1 MVVVDVVVVELEIV
15 EGAEVETGGGG
26 GGGDLGVADD
36 AISSSCTGAR
46 TLQTQ
51 EGLLA
56 CFLKWTNKNRCA
68 LNKETKK
75 KQKMTKWLIL
85 AVAIAKERAVRW
97 LVLTTD

>member
-1 MVVVDVVVVELEIV
+1 MEIV

-75 KQKMTKWLIL
+75 QKLTKWLIL

>member
-1 MVVVDVVVVELEIV
+1 MVESVVVAVKELVVVVDVAVVKLKVVEVTVVEIGVGV
-15 EGAEVETGGGG
+15 EGGG

-68 LNKETKK
+68 LNKETKT
-75 KQKMTKWLIL
+75 QKRQN
-85 AVAIAKERAVRW
+85 E
-97 LVLTTD
+97 